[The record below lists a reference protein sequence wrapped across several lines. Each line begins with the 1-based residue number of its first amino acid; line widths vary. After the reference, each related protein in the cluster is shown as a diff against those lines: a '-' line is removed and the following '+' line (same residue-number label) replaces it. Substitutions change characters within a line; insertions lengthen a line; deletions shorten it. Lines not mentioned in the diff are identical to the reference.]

1 MVDQERRKVLQYG
14 LAAAAVP
21 LVRVAPAAAEGAPS
35 DPGPEAKEAKG
46 PAGPPPVEL
55 GAKVASGPMA
65 LMAPHVVGSDLG
77 RGWTLLDLR
86 APDRGAMLLSLK
98 RTADGAVAR
107 VHLCRNGGC
116 PAGIASTDRLD
127 FMLMNGGGGDEASDE
142 ELGLVLLELAPAVAA
157 NEADIDLKGLQ
168 THEERI
174 EAWLQADPGALL

>member
-1 MVDQERRKVLQYG
+1 MVDQKRRKVLQYG

-21 LVRVAPAAAEGAPS
+21 FIQVAPAAAGGAS
-35 DPGPEAKEAKG
+35 KDPAPEASEAKG
-46 PAGPPPVEL
+46 THASPPIALGAEVFAGPMEL
-55 GAKVASGPMA
+55 
-65 LMAPHVVGSDLG
+65 LAPHVVGSDLG

-98 RTADGAVAR
+98 HAADGAVAR

-127 FMLMNGGGGDEASDE
+127 FMLMNGGGGDEPSDE
-142 ELGLVLLELAPAVAA
+142 ELGLVLLDLATAVAA
-157 NEADIDLKGLQ
+157 NEAEIDLKGLQ

-174 EAWLQADPGALL
+174 EHWRQADPGALL